1 MIHTNLPDYILQVK
15 CVTKTYGDLTAVHVN
30 SIDIAYGE
38 KVAILGSSGSG
49 KTTLLNMIGAVTAPS
64 EGSILLE
71 GTPISELQPGR
82 TLSQLVGFIHQR
94 FDLVQNLNVV
104 NNVLAGKLGQW
115 NLLKS
120 IISLV
125 TPREVEIA
133 IKALDRVVLPNKL
146 RVRVSK
152 LSGGEQQRV
161 AIARLLVQDPKL
173 IIADEPVSS
182 LDPTRAR
189 NIINLLSDISSE
201 SSKTLIASIH
211 SVELAKQYFNRII
224 GLKKGEV
231 QFDVPTNLFTDAM
244 LDDLYNLSPD
254 ILNEPL

>member
-1 MIHTNLPDYILQVK
+1 MLHTNLPDYILQVK

-133 IKALDRVVLPNKL
+133 IKA
-146 RVRVSK
+146 
-152 LSGGEQQRV
+152 
-161 AIARLLVQDPKL
+161 
-173 IIADEPVSS
+173 
-182 LDPTRAR
+182 
-189 NIINLLSDISSE
+189 
-201 SSKTLIASIH
+201 
-211 SVELAKQYFNRII
+211 
-224 GLKKGEV
+224 
-231 QFDVPTNLFTDAM
+231 
-244 LDDLYNLSPD
+244 
-254 ILNEPL
+254 

>member
-1 MIHTNLPDYILQVK
+1 MLHQNLLNYILQVK
-15 CVTKTYGDLTAVHVN
+15 CVTKSYGDLTAVHVD

-49 KTTLLNMIGAVTAPS
+49 KTTLLNMLGAVTEPS

-71 GTPISELQPGR
+71 GTPTSELRSGR

-115 NLLKS
+115 NFLKS

-125 TPREVEIA
+125 SPREVEIA
-133 IKALDRVVLPNKL
+133 IRALDKVALPNKL
-146 RVRVSK
+146 QIRASK

-189 NIINLLSDISSE
+189 NIVKLLVDISNE

-211 SVELAKQYFNRII
+211 SVELAREYFNRII
-224 GLKKGEV
+224 GIKKGEI
-231 QFDVPTNLFTDAM
+231 QFDVLTHSLTDAM
-244 LDDLYNLSPD
+244 LDDLYNLPTD
-254 ILNEPL
+254 ILNEPS